1 VFAVEPSDQ
10 DRKEA
15 LETMLASALAE
26 LGSEPPAAAET
37 VLGDPTDEL
46 LVASR
51 DVQLLVMPA
60 HGYSWQGLP
69 GAPSVSDRVLEGA
82 RCPVI
87 VLPREAKVTAGP
99 WRQGTSR
106 ADHDPSQM
114 LEDQVRAAIDDDP
127 RIRNPDEIAI
137 AVTDGIVTLRGTLG
151 SFSQRRAAVADAGK
165 IPGVYTVKDELQ
177 VRLLNDD
184 RREDADIRGAA
195 LQSIMWDADLPDG
208 GVDVEVDDG
217 WVTLTG
223 EVDHQYQSD
232 KAYEDVAGL
241 FGVVGVTNEIRV
253 IGRS

>member
-1 VFAVEPSDQ
+1 
-10 DRKEA
+10 
-15 LETMLASALAE
+15 
-26 LGSEPPAAAET
+26 
-37 VLGDPTDEL
+37 
-46 LVASR
+46 
-51 DVQLLVMPA
+51 
-60 HGYSWQGLP
+60 
-69 GAPSVSDRVLEGA
+69 
-82 RCPVI
+82 
-87 VLPREAKVTAGP
+87 
-99 WRQGTSR
+99 
-106 ADHDPSQM
+106 M